1 MESLLR
7 RGNFLYS
14 SRLQEEI
21 SCGTMKK
28 TRGGGQMQMFFWM
41 DTLFPFFFL
50 GITAVVIAT
59 FVVMFVKGIREWNHN
74 NHAPVLTVPAKVV
87 AKREH
92 RSHNAA
98 AGDNIVHTSTSYYAT
113 FEVES
118 GDRMEL
124 SLSGRE
130 YGLLAQGDVGKLTF
144 QGSRYHRFER
154 TRTQTV
160 RTEEPMG
167 NDW

>member
-1 MESLLR
+1 
-7 RGNFLYS
+7 
-14 SRLQEEI
+14 
-21 SCGTMKK
+21 MKK
-28 TRGGGQMQMFFWM
+28 MRGGRRMFFWM
-41 DTLFPFFFL
+41 DTLFPIFFFA
-50 GITAVVIAT
+50 ITAIIIAT

-74 NHAPVLTVPAKVV
+74 NHSPVLTVPAKVV

-92 RSHNAA
+92 RSHNSA
-98 AGDNIVHTSTSYYAT
+98 AGDDIVHTSTSYYAT

-154 TRTQTV
+154 TRVQTGQ
-160 RTEEPMG
+160 TEEPTG